1 MHVHVCL
8 VSEQTIP
15 NVLSILH
22 FNPDGVLLISTDKME
37 KEARSESIK
46 KTLALKGF
54 DISKVYEPIV
64 VIQDSITDCTN
75 KIESKLNEIG
85 DATFTVNITGGT
97 KIMSISAFE
106 VFKDYGAQIGYI
118 PIGKNEYITVFP
130 KKQINLIEKINIRLG
145 VIDYLTAY
153 GLEVLNKKELDSKA
167 KNAFIR
173 KELTEYIVNHGNE
186 IQGAMNT
193 FVEKLREQRKNKK
206 GVSFEYQPSN
216 AFEQKMLENA
226 GFENKDRT
234 YRKHL
239 SKDEIEYFTG
249 GWLEEYCFNELVKLK
264 TSLIDDIV
272 IDIQIRKGEYQNEI
286 DVMFT
291 SNNALYT
298 IECKSGSQSHD
309 PDVDILYKIAALRQN
324 FGLSAKSFLVTT
336 SSAIFDREGKIKPQI
351 QARAN
356 DYKTKIITKEELSKI
371 KEIVQTALGG
381 RK

>member
-64 VIQDSITDCTN
+64 VIQDSITDCTK

-153 GLEVLNKKELDSKA
+153 GLEILNKKELDSKA

-186 IQGAMNT
+186 IQGAINT

>member
-8 VSEQTIP
+8 VSEQTIQ

-22 FNPDGVLLISTDKME
+22 FNPDAVFLVSTKKME
-37 KEARSESIK
+37 SEGRSKSIIK
-46 KTLALKGF
+46 ALELKGF
-54 DISKVYEPIV
+54 DISKIYNPIV
-64 VIQDSITDCTN
+64 VIEDSITDCTK
-75 KIESKLNEIG
+75 KIEEQISEIG
-85 DATFTVNITGGT
+85 DANFTVNITGGT
-97 KIMSISAFE
+97 KIMAISAFE

-130 KKQINLIEKINIRLG
+130 KKQVNRIEKISIRLG
-145 VIDYLTAY
+145 VVEYLTAY
-153 GLEVLNKKELDSKA
+153 GLEVLNKEKLNKKA
-167 KNAFIR
+167 QIAHSR
-173 KELTEYIVNHGNE
+173 KELTEYILNYYNE
-186 IQGAMNT
+186 IQRVMDK
-193 FVEKLREQRKNKK
+193 FIEKLREQRKNKK

-226 GFENKDRT
+226 GFENDGEN

-249 GWLEEYCFNELVKLK
+249 GWLEEYCFNELLNLK
-264 TSLIDDIV
+264 NSLIDDIV
-272 IDIQIRKGEYQNEI
+272 TSIEIKKGEYQNEI

-336 SSAIFDREGKIKPQI
+336 SSAIFDKEGKIKSHI

-356 DYKTKIITKEELSKI
+356 DYKTTIITKEDLSKI
-371 KEIVQTALGG
+371 KEIVQSTLEG
-381 RK
+381 KK